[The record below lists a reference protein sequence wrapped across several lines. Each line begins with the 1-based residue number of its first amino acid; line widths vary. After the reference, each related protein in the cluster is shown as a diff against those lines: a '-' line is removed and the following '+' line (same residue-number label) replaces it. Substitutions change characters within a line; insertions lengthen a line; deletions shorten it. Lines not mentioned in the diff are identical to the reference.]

1 MKKGTHVSINF
12 IIVLLGLF
20 FLFTPL
26 SINAAESAPEGK
38 VGAGFG
44 SSDDDD
50 SDVTIISS
58 YESAKSSNSVF
69 ASENVVSI
77 GNSAYY
83 DTERDLYLYDTEIG
97 TVECSVCD
105 GMIVTDSVTVTSANS
120 SALIIYKDGERL
132 SQSDA
137 NLYEDSGYYVV
148 QYNDNDGITKS
159 ILSFTIIPS
168 VTGMIDEYDLPE
180 SFRATRITLNDNEIT
195 LTSDIDLKK
204 EGEYHIVYELRQT
217 QTTYTLD
224 VTIDHTAPTLLLEAV
239 NDGVAKGPVDIS
251 DVESGATIEIL
262 MDGKSYSYRD
272 ELTESGSYEITVSDA
287 AGNESTYT
295 FTIEV
300 YLDNSAFAVIF
311 IILAL
316 IIGVVVYMV
325 LERKR
330 LRVR

>member
-1 MKKGTHVSINF
+1 MKKGTHVNINF
-12 IIVLLGLF
+12 IIVLLGLV
-20 FLFTPL
+20 FLFAPL
-26 SINAAESAPEGK
+26 SIHAAESAPEGK

-44 SSDDDD
+44 TSDDDD

-58 YESAKSSNSVF
+58 YESGKSTNSVF
-69 ASENVVSI
+69 ASEDVVSI

-83 DTERDLYLYDTEIG
+83 DTERKLFLYDTEIG

-105 GMIVTDSVTVTSANS
+105 GMIVTDSVTVASANS

-132 SQSDA
+132 SQSNTD
-137 NLYEDSGYYVV
+137 LYEDSGYYVV

-168 VTGMIDEYDLPE
+168 ITGMIDEYDLPE
-180 SFRATRITLNDNEIT
+180 SFRATKITLDDNEIT

-251 DVESGATIEIL
+251 DVENGATIEIL
-262 MDGKSYSYRD
+262 MDGKSYGYRD
-272 ELTESGSYEITVSDA
+272 ELTESGSYVITVSDA
-287 AGNESTYT
+287 AGNENTYT

-311 IILAL
+311 IIIAL
-316 IIGVVVYMV
+316 LIGVVLYMIF
-325 LERKR
+325 ERKR